1 MYLNPKKKNQ
11 LFLTLFTILS
21 VVCSLFTEAIKKTI
35 GTKEPTLVA
44 LILSAVIGWGGSA
57 VAYKLMNVPFDTNS
71 IICLTGA
78 FAIFVKALVKGA
90 NSKVFSPNNF
100 A

>member
-1 MYLNPKKKNQ
+1 MTVQ

-44 LILSAVIGWGGSA
+44 LVLSAVIGWGGSA
-57 VAYKLMNVPFDTNS
+57 VAYKLMNIPFDTNS
-71 IICLTGA
+71 IICLVLMAPVIWLGA
-78 FAIFVKALVKGA
+78 TLGYDKIKETIIELFKKA
-90 NSKVFSPNNF
+90 
-100 A
+100 